1 MSSRMVSSR
10 RVSLFPLTIREAPD
24 SITFSAL
31 TEKQADDLTLAFA
44 KAGFYVKT
52 WDTTDA
58 DIKYCVNVKV
68 QEIEA

>member
-1 MSSRMVSSR
+1 MSKRIT
-10 RVSLFPLTIREAPD
+10 LFPSFKETPD
-24 SITFSAL
+24 NISFSHL
-31 TEKQADDLTLAFA
+31 TEKQAEDLALAFA

-58 DIKYCVNVKV
+58 DIKHCVNIKL